1 MSEAAEKTIQA
12 VGSQGSFSIAALE
25 SCDLKEVV
33 KENLSD
39 LGRIQF
45 ERVKMPSGGGLSF
58 EVSDENGNPVPVTE
72 IVGIIVDRYPVN
84 AFWPDRFQGANNPP
98 QCVAMDGR
106 EGVGNPGGL
115 CAQCRHNQWGSD
127 ADGRGKAC
135 KNLHRIYV
143 LPPGDIL
150 PLLIA
155 LPPTSLANF
164 NAYMLRLTNKA
175 KKPYWTVVT
184 KIKLE
189 KATNSQGIT
198 YSKAVFSKVSDVPAD
213 KLAEL
218 KAYIESLK
226 PLMRSVE
233 VQAADYAV
241 DPDNGSDVAPPS
253 GKEAF

>member
-1 MSEAAEKTIQA
+1 MSEAVQKELAK
-12 VGSQGSFSIAALE
+12 VDQGGFAIAALE
-25 SCDLKEVV
+25 STDLKEVV

-45 ERVKMPSGGGLSF
+45 ERVKMPSGGGLAF
-58 EVSDENGNPVPVTE
+58 EVSDENGNPVTVAE
-72 IVGIIVDRYPVN
+72 ITGIILDRYPVN
-84 AFWPDRFQGANNPP
+84 AFWPDKFAGASNPP
-98 QCVAMDGR
+98 QCVAMDGHT
-106 EGVGNPGGL
+106 GVGSPGGN
-115 CAQCRHNQWGSD
+115 CATCPHNQWGSD
-127 ADGRGKAC
+127 QDGRGKAC

-143 LPPGDIL
+143 LPPGDIM

-155 LPPTSLANF
+155 LPPTSLPNF
-164 NAYMLRLTNKA
+164 NAYMLRLTSKA
-175 KKPYWTVVT
+175 KKPYWSVLT
-184 KIKLE
+184 KIRLE
-189 KATNSQGIT
+189 KATSAQGIT
-198 YSKAVFSKVSDVPAD
+198 YSKATFSKVGDIPAN
-213 KLAEL
+213 KLADL

>member
-1 MSEAAEKTIQA
+1 MAATEIQK
-12 VGSQGSFSIAALE
+12 VEQGFAIAALE
-25 SCDLKEVV
+25 SGDLKEIV

-58 EVSDENGNPVPVTE
+58 EVSDENGNPVTVAE
-72 IVGIIVDRYPVN
+72 ITGIILDRYPVN
-84 AFWPDRFQGANNPP
+84 AFWPDRFAGASNPP

-115 CAQCRHNQWGSD
+115 CARCPNNQWGSD
-127 ADGRGKAC
+127 EDGRGKAC

-143 LPPGDIL
+143 LPPGDIM

-164 NAYMLRLTNKA
+164 NAYMLRLTSKA
-175 KKPYWTVVT
+175 KKPYWAVMT
-184 KIKLE
+184 KIRLE
-189 KATNSQGIT
+189 KATSAQGIT
-198 YSKAVFSKVSDVPAD
+198 YSKAVFSKVGDVPAE
-213 KLAEL
+213 KLLDL
-218 KAYIESLK
+218 KAYVESLK

-233 VQAADYAV
+233 VQAADY
-241 DPDNGSDVAPPS
+241 DVEASEADAQQPS
-253 GKEAF
+253 SEPF